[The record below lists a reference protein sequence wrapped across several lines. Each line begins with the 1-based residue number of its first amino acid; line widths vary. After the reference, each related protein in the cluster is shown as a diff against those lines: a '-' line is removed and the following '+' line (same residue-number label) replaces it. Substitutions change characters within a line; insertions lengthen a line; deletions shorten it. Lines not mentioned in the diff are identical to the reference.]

1 MPAAMQGRPPAGT
14 GGLEHHRTAAKHRA
28 ALHHWLAPC
37 VDTLGTH
44 YRAVT
49 ASA

>member
-14 GGLEHHRTAAKHRA
+14 GDLEQHRAAAKHNA
-28 ALHHWLAPC
+28 AVHHWLAPC
-37 VDTLGTH
+37 TDTLGTH
-44 YRAVT
+44 CRAAP